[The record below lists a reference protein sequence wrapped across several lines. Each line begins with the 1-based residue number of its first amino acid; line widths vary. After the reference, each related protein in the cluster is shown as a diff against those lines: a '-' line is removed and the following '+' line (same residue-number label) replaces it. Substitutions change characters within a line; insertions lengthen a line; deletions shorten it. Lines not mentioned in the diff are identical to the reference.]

1 MALEALRGASL
12 RDAEKSGAAGVHR
25 RERRQGPGR
34 HWAFAGCVGDFADLN
49 SNGKALVY
57 KFMSPVLFSCLL
69 SAFSLG

>member
-12 RDAEKSGAAGVHR
+12 RDAEKCGAAGVHR
-25 RERRQGPGR
+25 GERRHGAGR
-34 HWAFAGCVGDFADLN
+34 RWAFAGCIGDFSDLN
-49 SNGKALVY
+49 SNGKPLVY